1 MNLPAIM
8 ASGAPRF
15 ATAAA
20 VTMLLGFPITA
31 QQPTFRSDVASVMLD
46 VSVKRD
52 GKPVTGL
59 TASDFRLTDRG
70 VLQTIADVSREQ
82 LRADVAFVPDL
93 VGAVEGPWMDG
104 F

>member
-1 MNLPAIM
+1 MSLKPMVACG
-8 ASGAPRF
+8 STRL

-20 VTMLLGFPITA
+20 VAMLLGLTVTA

-59 TASDFRLTDRG
+59 TAGDFRLMDRG
-70 VLQTIADVSREQ
+70 VLQTITDVSREQ
-82 LRADVAFVPDL
+82 LRLDVAFVPDL
-93 VGAVEGPWMDG
+93 VGAVEGPW
-104 F
+104 